1 MSGPGNFEDD
11 VYALVRAIPPGR
23 VTSYGAIARAIGH
36 GKASRRVGWV
46 LNKSFGAS
54 PAVPAHRVVNRLGM
68 LTGAI
73 HFPSNRP
80 MAASLRAEGV
90 EVANQQVV
98 NFQDVFWDPL
108 NEL

>member
-1 MSGPGNFEDD
+1 
-11 VYALVRAIPPGR
+11 
-23 VTSYGAIARAIGH
+23 
-36 GKASRRVGWV
+36 
-46 LNKSFGAS
+46 
-54 PAVPAHRVVNRLGM
+54 M

-73 HFPSNRP
+73 HFPSDRP

-90 EVANQQVV
+90 EVVNQQVV